1 MLTRIR
7 IALICSST
15 APSLKGILVINMGSE
30 KSENASQHSGKT
42 DTEKARIF
50 DRGMEMNTKQ

>member
-1 MLTRIR
+1 M
-7 IALICSST
+7 
-15 APSLKGILVINMGSE
+15 INEGSE

-42 DTEKARIF
+42 VIEKARIF